1 MIVQGVFILYVGHKF
16 RPRFPIVNALLICKH
31 RGIFGVPRVR
41 IPLRNPMHLQGYNW
55 WRF

>member
-16 RPRFPIVNALLICKH
+16 RPRFPIVNALLNCKH